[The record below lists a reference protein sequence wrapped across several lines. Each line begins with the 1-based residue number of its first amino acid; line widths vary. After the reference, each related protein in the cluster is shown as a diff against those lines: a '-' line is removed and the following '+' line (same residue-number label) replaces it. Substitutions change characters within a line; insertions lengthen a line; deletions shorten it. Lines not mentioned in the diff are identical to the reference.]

1 MKASFGDDSNRTV
14 TARAQMDAEGPA
26 AAEPRTDQGRR
37 SFLKL
42 AGLATAG
49 GLGAAAF
56 PYAVQASGGSV
67 SYGGYGG
74 QGTAFWHWVQN
85 RFTLDPQ
92 LVYMN
97 IGTTGSMPRFVL
109 RNYDKYNRIIARNP
123 WDRGGEFPSTTD
135 MRTAIAPGFGCE
147 APELWMSEN
156 TTNGLAQILNG
167 IALGPDDVVLTTIH
181 EHPAGLN
188 PLYRLRDRYGVK
200 LRFIAAPILPT
211 SPDEY
216 VQAFEDGIQAVW
228 SEFGVPPKLVF
239 FTHTPYKTGATL
251 PVKAICAMAR
261 SYGCITAVDGAHN
274 TGMLN
279 LDFRDLGCDFYSGS
293 GHKWQCGPG
302 RTGIA
307 YIRNQGGDLPE
318 FWVME
323 GRYRENAHQR
333 EEGDDIAGLLQSHGN
348 PNYPAY
354 RALQDS
360 CLFWDD
366 LGRQRIED
374 YVLDLSAY
382 TKQRIRDVFGTQARF
397 YCPDARELSSGLT
410 TFNPFDDPTN
420 FDQTFEFRERL
431 REEYGY
437 VIRYTNFHET
447 LEDFLIGA
455 PTRPYTY
462 AHRISTHLFHDRGQI
477 DGLVDAMYDLFQNMT

>member
-1 MKASFGDDSNRTV
+1 MTASLGGDSNRKATV
-14 TARAQMDAEGPA
+14 STRTDA
-26 AAEPRTDQGRR
+26 AAGSTAKPGADQGRR
-37 SFLKL
+37 GFLKL

-49 GLGAAAF
+49 ALGATVF
-56 PYAVQASGGSV
+56 PYAAEASGGTR
-67 SYGGYGG
+67 SYARFWGSSR
-74 QGTAFWHWVQN
+74 AFWRRIQN
-85 RFTLDPQ
+85 QFILDRR

-109 RNYDKYNRIIARNP
+109 HNYDEYNRTVARNP
-123 WDRGGEFPSTTD
+123 WDLGGDFPSTTD
-135 MRTAIAPGFGCE
+135 MRAAIAPGFGCE
-147 APELWMSEN
+147 AEELWMSEN

-181 EHPAGLN
+181 EHSAGLN
-188 PLYRLRDRYGVK
+188 PLYRLRDRYGIQ

-216 VQAFEDGIQAVW
+216 VQAFEDGILDVIA
-228 SEFGVPPKLVF
+228 EFGAPPKLVF

-251 PVKAICAMAR
+251 PVKAICEMAR
-261 SYGCITAVDGAHN
+261 FEYGCITAVDGAHN

-318 FWVME
+318 FWVTE
-323 GRYRENAHQR
+323 GGYREDAEQR
-333 EEGDDIAGLLQSHGN
+333 AEGDDIAGLLQSHGN

-354 RALQDS
+354 RALHDS
-360 CLFWDD
+360 CLFWDEI
-366 LGRQRIED
+366 GRQRIED

-382 TKQRIRDVFGTQARF
+382 TKECIRDRFGSQARF
-397 YCPDARELSSGLT
+397 YCPDVRELSSGLT
-410 TFNPFDDPTN
+410 TFNPFDDPT
-420 FDQTFEFRERL
+420 DSAQALEFRERL
-431 REEYGY
+431 REKYGY
-437 VIRYTNFHET
+437 VIRYTNFNET
-447 LEDFLIGA
+447 VDDFLNGA
-455 PTRPYTY
+455 PYTY

-477 DGLVDAMYDLFQNMT
+477 RGLVDAMYDLFQRMT